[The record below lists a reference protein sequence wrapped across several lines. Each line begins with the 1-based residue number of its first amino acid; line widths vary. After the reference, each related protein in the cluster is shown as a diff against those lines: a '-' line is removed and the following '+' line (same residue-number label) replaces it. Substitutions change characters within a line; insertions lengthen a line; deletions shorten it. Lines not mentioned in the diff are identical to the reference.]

1 MVPDPHSGPAADMP
15 VQRPKV
21 RLFVDHPLGPGQQVP
36 LRPEAAHYLFTVMRL
51 GAGDRVALFDGRSG
65 EWAAELAPAGKRG
78 GSALCMAPVAPQ
90 RDPPDLWLVFAPL
103 KKARMDMVVEK
114 AVELGAARLVPV
126 ATDYTNAERMR
137 RDRIEAQLIEAAE
150 QCGATHVPALDD
162 LRPLSAVL
170 AGWPAGRALV
180 WADEGL
186 AGSGPAEAPLPP
198 PPAALLVG
206 PEGGFSPAERARLAA
221 LPFVRRLR
229 LGPRILRAETAALAA
244 LVLWQAAA
252 GDWR

>member
-1 MVPDPHSGPAADMP
+1 MVLDPHPGPAADMP

-21 RLFVDHPLGPGQQVP
+21 RLYVDHPLGQGQQVP
-36 LRPEAAHYLFTVMRL
+36 LKPEAAHYLFNVMRL

-78 GSALCMAPVAPQ
+78 GSALCLAPTAPQ

-170 AGWPAGRALV
+170 AAWPAGRALV

-186 AGSGPAEAPLPP
+186 AGGAASAAALPP
-198 PPAALLVG
+198 PPAAVLVG
-206 PEGGFSPAERARLAA
+206 PEGGFSAAERARIGA
-221 LPFVRRLR
+221 LPFVHPLR
-229 LGPRILRAETAALAA
+229 LGPRILRAETAALASLA
-244 LVLWQAAA
+244 LWQAGA